1 MFFVS
6 YRLNQMHLIS
16 IYKVIMATI
25 TMLSSF
31 SPVLALSSLSNN
43 LLSTF
48 CSGKRVIA
56 LLDEEELIFEVRFQK
71 ESSFDNINI
80 KNISFAYEDDLIF
93 NQLCADIEKDKI
105 TGIIG
110 KSGSG
115 KSILLKLIM
124 RFYDP

>member
-93 NQLCADIEKDKI
+93 N
-105 TGIIG
+105 
-110 KSGSG
+110 
-115 KSILLKLIM
+115 
-124 RFYDP
+124 